1 MQAFAAPA
9 FAAAVATPDPTPV
22 AAPVAD
28 TTTVT
33 IVGEGKTRQVQDITK
48 EDLMKVVPGTS
59 PLKTLDKLP
68 GVAFQSADPFGAY
81 EWSTRFSARGFNQNH
96 LGFTLDNVPLGDMSY
111 GNNNGLHISR
121 AISSENIGRVSLSQG
136 SGALGVASTSNLGG
150 TVQFYSAEPEN
161 KFGVRLDQT
170 IGSSNMTRTFVKV
183 DTGLLDSGTKAYVSY
198 DHQDA
203 DKWKGAGPQTQDQ
216 FNSKIVHIWG
226 ENRVSAFL
234 NTSDRSETDY
244 QDMSHDMQAKLGW
257 GWDNYAPNWNRAVD
271 AANGTLTG
279 GVQNIN
285 AATGPLD
292 AAYYL
297 GRGLRKDA
305 LMGAAMDLA

>member
-121 AISSENIGRVSLSQG
+121 AISSENIGHVVLSQG
-136 SGALGVASTSNLGG
+136 AG
-150 TVQFYSAEPEN
+150 
-161 KFGVRLDQT
+161 D
-170 IGSSNMTRTFVKV
+170 V
-183 DTGLLDSGTKAYVSY
+183 DTGLLSTGTKAYLSVTRQRAEKSKGSGS
-198 DHQDA
+198 QD
-203 DKWKGAGPQTQDQ
+203 QDQ
-216 FNSKIVHIWG
+216 FNSKLVQKLG
-226 ENRVSAFL
+226 DNNKLSAFF
-234 NTSDRSETDY
+234 NYSDRKEVDY
-244 QDMSHDMQAKLGW
+244 QDVSLEMVNRLGYN
-257 GWDNYAPNWNRAVD
+257 WDNYAPDWQRAVN
-271 AANGTLTG
+271 AAKKIYTG
-279 GVQNIN
+279 GVNS
-285 AATGPLD
+285 LD
-292 AAYYL
+292 DAYYQ
-297 GRGLRKDA
+297 GSGLRKDSLIGATLDSNLSDVIA
-305 LMGAAMDLA
+305 LKTTAYHHSDQGQGHWYTPYAPSTNGLPI